1 MKSHINLMAPEILF
15 GEKPFSFKQRAVPMG
30 VAGGVILLAV
40 FSLGYMWK
48 VNLLKK
54 EVRELTVQRDKT
66 QQELARLNGE
76 IGSLAKETQAGQE
89 VTAQQLA
96 AMKDLLKN
104 RILWSDIVRE
114 VSFLVPDGVWLTRV
128 ESTDSKSGGLLPSST
143 EAGLRFV
150 GVAQS
155 QSAINLFISALERS
169 PHYGYVSLVY
179 AQKGGGEGVQGMSFE
194 LTASLR

>member
-1 MKSHINLMAPEILF
+1 MKSHINLIAPEILF

-30 VAGGVILLAV
+30 VAGGVVLLTV
-40 FSLGYMWK
+40 LSLGYGWK
-48 VNLLKK
+48 VSVLKK
-54 EVRELTVQRDKT
+54 EVRDLTVQRDKT

-76 IGSLAKETQAGQE
+76 VGRLTKETQAGQE
-89 VTAQQLA
+89 VSAQQLA

-104 RILWSDIVRE
+104 RVLWSDIVRE

-128 ESTDSKSGGLLPSST
+128 EAADSKSGALLPSST
-143 EAGLRFV
+143 ESGLRFV

-155 QSAINLFISALERS
+155 QSAVNRFISALERS
-169 PHYGYVSLVY
+169 PSYGYVSLVY
-179 AQKGGGEGVQGMSFE
+179 AQKGNGEGVQGMSFE